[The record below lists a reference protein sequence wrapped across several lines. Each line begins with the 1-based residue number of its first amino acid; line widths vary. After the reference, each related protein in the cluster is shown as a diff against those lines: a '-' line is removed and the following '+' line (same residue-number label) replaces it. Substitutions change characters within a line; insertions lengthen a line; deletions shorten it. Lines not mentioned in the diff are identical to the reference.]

1 MSTTTDRERL
11 EQVLNHLIL
20 NAIDFTSKGGKIEFG
35 AQTKEK
41 EIIFYVKDNGI
52 GIPFEKQKD
61 LFKKFYE
68 RGTIERRHGGTS
80 LGLSICKGIVEAL
93 GGKIWVESE
102 PDKGAILYF
111 SIPQVNKS

>member
-41 EIIFYVKDNGI
+41 EIIFYVKDNGA
-52 GIPFEKQKD
+52 
-61 LFKKFYE
+61 
-68 RGTIERRHGGTS
+68 T
-80 LGLSICKGIVEAL
+80 
-93 GGKIWVESE
+93 
-102 PDKGAILYF
+102 LYF
-111 SIPQVNKS
+111 NILQVNKSWIIWFTLNNMCIYYFQSWE